1 MSDMHISESNQ
12 PTRRNFLGTTVVTG
26 ATVAAGL
33 SMASSA
39 FAEGSDKIK
48 VGLIGCGGRGSG
60 AAENVLN
67 AAKGV
72 EMVAVGDYFK
82 DHAEGLSNRLR
93 NYAKGDKRVQELGNK
108 ADISPENCYGGLDA
122 YQRVINTPGVNYII
136 LATPPGFRPMHLQAA
151 IEAGKNVFTEK
162 PVATD
167 GPGIRKVLDAYEV
180 ASQKKLGIGAGTQR
194 RHQTGYIETMKR
206 IKDGAIGDIVN
217 ARCYWNQSAIWFR
230 PRKPGQSDLDYQ
242 VQNWYHFCWLCGDH
256 IVEQHVHNLDV
267 INWATGQHPVN
278 AVGMGGRVMPCKDPN
293 VDGHIFNFFAIDL
306 EYPNGVHVLSEAR
319 QINNCE
325 NNVSEAL
332 VGTKGTCNV
341 GGYTIKGETNWS
353 LKNTGKKDNAPYVQ
367 EHTDLIAS
375 IRQGQPIN
383 ELKQVA
389 ESTLTAILGRM
400 SAYTGKKITWEQA
413 LNSKE
418 ELMPEKL
425 SPGMTLSAA
434 PVPVPGTT
442 KFV

>member
-1 MSDMHISESNQ
+1 
-12 PTRRNFLGTTVVTG
+12 
-26 ATVAAGL
+26 
-33 SMASSA
+33 
-39 FAEGSDKIK
+39 
-48 VGLIGCGGRGSG
+48 
-60 AAENVLN
+60 
-67 AAKGV
+67 
-72 EMVAVGDYFK
+72 
-82 DHAEGLSNRLR
+82 
-93 NYAKGDKRVQELGNK
+93 
-108 ADISPENCYGGLDA
+108 
-122 YQRVINTPGVNYII
+122 
-136 LATPPGFRPMHLQAA
+136 
-151 IEAGKNVFTEK
+151 
-162 PVATD
+162 
-167 GPGIRKVLDAYEV
+167 
-180 ASQKKLGIGAGTQR
+180 
-194 RHQTGYIETMKR
+194 
-206 IKDGAIGDIVN
+206 
-217 ARCYWNQSAIWFR
+217 
-230 PRKPGQSDLDYQ
+230 
-242 VQNWYHFCWLCGDH
+242 
-256 IVEQHVHNLDV
+256 VEQHVHNLDV

>member
-72 EMVAVGDYFK
+72 EIVAVGDYFK

-167 GPGIRKVLDAYEV
+167 GPGIRKVLDA
-180 ASQKKLGIGAGTQR
+180 
-194 RHQTGYIETMKR
+194 
-206 IKDGAIGDIVN
+206 
-217 ARCYWNQSAIWFR
+217 
-230 PRKPGQSDLDYQ
+230 
-242 VQNWYHFCWLCGDH
+242 
-256 IVEQHVHNLDV
+256 
-267 INWATGQHPVN
+267 
-278 AVGMGGRVMPCKDPN
+278 
-293 VDGHIFNFFAIDL
+293 
-306 EYPNGVHVLSEAR
+306 
-319 QINNCE
+319 
-325 NNVSEAL
+325 
-332 VGTKGTCNV
+332 
-341 GGYTIKGETNWS
+341 
-353 LKNTGKKDNAPYVQ
+353 
-367 EHTDLIAS
+367 
-375 IRQGQPIN
+375 
-383 ELKQVA
+383 
-389 ESTLTAILGRM
+389 
-400 SAYTGKKITWEQA
+400 
-413 LNSKE
+413 
-418 ELMPEKL
+418 
-425 SPGMTLSAA
+425 
-434 PVPVPGTT
+434 
-442 KFV
+442 